1 MKSGA
6 KTFLAGAIIVLAVVT
21 VYHGIYSVPFV
32 FDDFNAV
39 GLNPTIKHLWPMWEV
54 LRTPQGTG
62 SGTDGRPIAN
72 LSLAIN
78 YAFGGLDPAGYHAFS
93 VAVHALAALT
103 LFGVLRRTFLR
114 WSGLTSTRL
123 GVPPTEEHLR
133 DRALFLSFAI
143 ALLWAVHPLQ
153 TESVTT
159 VVHRTELLVSLFYL
173 LTLYCFIRG
182 AGTTERLTD
191 GSSFA
196 TQSLATADEEAGG
209 TGWFMLSIFCCLL
222 GMASKEVMVS
232 APLIVFLYD
241 RTFIAGTF
249 REAWRWRRGWHLG
262 LAGTWA
268 VLVYLRIATPGR
280 GATGGFGQGMSPWD
294 YALTQC
300 RAIVHY
306 LRLSFWPHPLV
317 LDYGNGLVRHV
328 GQVLPQGLFLILLL
342 AGTVAALRYKPA
354 LGFAGACFF
363 AILGP
368 SSSFV
373 PLTTQTMAEHRMYLP
388 LAAVIAVVV
397 CGFQAVIA
405 ATVAKSKALPL
416 GAAFLATAAVGFGLT
431 TLERN
436 QDYRSAVTL
445 WTDTVSQVPDNPRP
459 HDNLA
464 DALLEIGR
472 VPEAVAQYEA
482 ALRIDPNDAQAHY
495 NLGGVLLDAGR
506 TDEAILEYQA
516 AVRSAPGFSWA
527 RDNLGTALARAGRLQ
542 EALEQYVLAVQ
553 ADPEHPQARINLA
566 NLLARGGRFNDAIAQ
581 YEAALRLAPEMTAAR
596 FNLAQALTQVG
607 RTREAIAQYQ
617 ILLSQN
623 PADAEARANLSRLL
637 ASP

>member
-1 MKSGA
+1 MKPTA
-6 KTFLAGAIIVLAVVT
+6 KVWLAGAIIVLAAVA

-39 GLNPTIKHLWPMWEV
+39 GLNPTIKHLWRMGEV

-78 YAFGGLDPAGYHAFS
+78 YAFGGLDPAGYHVFS
-93 VAVHALAALT
+93 VTIHALAALT
-103 LFGVLRRTFLR
+103 LFGVLRRTLPK
-114 WSGLTSTRL
+114 WKASA
-123 GVPPTEEHLR
+123 P
-133 DRALFLSFAI
+133 ALPLAFAI

-182 AGTTERLTD
+182 TEAAERPTD

-196 TQSLATADEEAGG
+196 KATADKEAGHR
-209 TGWFMLSIFCCLL
+209 GWFVLSILACLF
-222 GMASKEVMVS
+222 GMGSKEVMVS

-241 RTFIAGTF
+241 RTFVAGSF
-249 REAWRWRRGWHLG
+249 REAWRQRRGWHLG
-262 LAGTWA
+262 LASTWA

-300 RAIVHY
+300 RGIVHY

-317 LDYGNGLVRHV
+317 LDYGNGVARHV
-328 GQVLPQGLFLILLL
+328 GEVLPQGLLLILLL

-363 AILGP
+363 AVLGP

-373 PLTTQTMAEHRMYLP
+373 PLTTQTIAEHRMYLP
-388 LAAVIAVVV
+388 LAAVITVVV
-397 CGFQAVIA
+397 CGCQALLA
-405 ATVAKSKALPL
+405 ATLPKSKALPL

-431 TLERN
+431 TVARN
-436 QDYRSAVTL
+436 RDYRSAVIL
-445 WTDTVSQVPDNPRP
+445 WTETISQVPDNPRP

-464 DALLEIGR
+464 DALLEVGR

-506 TDEAILEYQA
+506 TDDAIREYQA
-516 AVRSAPGFSWA
+516 ALRSAPNFSWA
-527 RDNLGTALARAGRLQ
+527 RNNLGTALSRAGRYQ
-542 EALEQYVLAVQ
+542 EAYEQYVLAVQ
-553 ADPEHPQARINLA
+553 SDPEHAQARFNLA
-566 NLLARGGRFNDAIAQ
+566 NMLARGGRLDDAIAQ
-581 YEAALRLAPEMTAAR
+581 YEAAVQLAPDMAAAR

-607 RTREAIAQYQ
+607 RTREAIGQYQ
-617 ILLSQN
+617 ILLRQN
-623 PADAEARANLSRLL
+623 PADAEARAKLASLL
-637 ASP
+637 ANP